1 MYTIASV
8 VPAGGFMA
16 DSWHLFDGTRQLG
29 PLNLNELKR
38 LLEVQSLPDVQVWRE
53 GLKEWTAP
61 SDLPEFAPV
70 RPHPIPVD
78 FADRHSQNAGD
89 REATKPKRFRNFI
102 AMNWRGEFSLGTA
115 YWLFGFLG
123 NLFAGVLAIAVVAA
137 FQSDSG
143 YQPRAIFATILLV
156 WIGIATIAIWQTV
169 GVWRSANRHIK
180 ERTFLGKKSPWAGL
194 AKLAVF
200 FGVLRLAGTF
210 LSSGGPQLLEAGRM
224 SFLDDPD
231 IPAYSI
237 RVMRNGTEAEIAG
250 GFKYGLTDD
259 FVKILNASRQI
270 KIVHLNSLGG
280 RIGEAEKLNKII
292 RSKNLDT
299 YVSSNCM
306 SACTVAFAGG
316 AHRILRKGAV
326 LGFHAP
332 SFPGMS
338 KEELREASKDQSD
351 IFAAAGFDKQF
362 VDQALSTPSSE
373 LWRPASSVLLQAK
386 AITLISDGS
395 DFAMSGIGTGL
406 TKDDFGPMLSKAL
419 PLMEAM
425 KTRFPNDYDSVV
437 QAYYDSFESG
447 KTEGES
453 VAAARTKLLIT
464 LKKLRPLADDGVLS
478 EIGAVYADQY
488 KALGSKSAAL
498 CYQYASGVGN
508 TAAPSDIPQALIQ
521 RENDVNRRVLET
533 ASNRTAIDTAASSVI
548 WKKVVTIMAS
558 KGVSSE
564 QFDLLS
570 AATVPSDKYGD
581 YCAIA
586 AALFREISKLPQ
598 REAGIVM
605 REILADK

>member
-1 MYTIASV
+1 
-8 VPAGGFMA
+8 MA
-16 DSWHLFDGTRQLG
+16 DSWYLFDGTRQLG

-38 LLEVQSLPDVQVWRE
+38 LLEIQSLPDVQVWRE

-61 SDLPEFAPV
+61 SDLPEFAAV

-78 FADRHSQNAGD
+78 FEDGHSQNAGD
-89 REATKPKRFRNFI
+89 REATKPKRFGNFI

-169 GVWRSANRHIK
+169 GVWRSANRHIE
-180 ERTFLGKKSPWAGL
+180 ERAFLGKKSPWAGL

-200 FGVLRLAGTF
+200 IGVLRLAGTF

-259 FVKILNASRQI
+259 FVKILHASRQI

-280 RIGEAEKLNKII
+280 RIGEAEKLSKII

-306 SACTVAFAGG
+306 SACTIAFAGG
-316 AHRILRKGAV
+316 AQRILRKGAV

-338 KEELREASKDQSD
+338 KEELREASKNQSD
-351 IFAAAGFDKQF
+351 IFLAAGFDKRF
-362 VDQALSTPSSE
+362 IDQAISTPSTE

-386 AITLISDGS
+386 AITSISDGN
-395 DFAMSGIGTGL
+395 DFAMSGIGT
-406 TKDDFGPMLSKAL
+406 
-419 PLMEAM
+419 
-425 KTRFPNDYDSVV
+425 
-437 QAYYDSFESG
+437 
-447 KTEGES
+447 
-453 VAAARTKLLIT
+453 
-464 LKKLRPLADDGVLS
+464 
-478 EIGAVYADQY
+478 DQ
-488 KALGSKSAAL
+488 
-498 CYQYASGVGN
+498 
-508 TAAPSDIPQALIQ
+508 
-521 RENDVNRRVLET
+521 E
-533 ASNRTAIDTAASSVI
+533 
-548 WKKVVTIMAS
+548 
-558 KGVSSE
+558 
-564 QFDLLS
+564 
-570 AATVPSDKYGD
+570 
-581 YCAIA
+581 
-586 AALFREISKLPQ
+586 
-598 REAGIVM
+598 
-605 REILADK
+605 

>member
-1 MYTIASV
+1 
-8 VPAGGFMA
+8 MA
-16 DSWHLFDGTRQLG
+16 DSWYLFDGTRQLG
-29 PLNLNELKR
+29 PLSLNELKR
-38 LLEVQSLPDVQVWRE
+38 LLEVQSVHNVQVWRE
-53 GLKEWTAP
+53 GLKEWAAP

-70 RPHPIPVD
+70 RPPPIPTISE
-78 FADRHSQNAGD
+78 DRPNQNAD
-89 REATKPKRFRNFI
+89 DQTATKSHRFNNFV
-102 AMNWRGEFSLGTA
+102 AMNWRGEFSLGTT

-123 NLFAGVLAIAVVAA
+123 NLFAGVLAIAVIAA

-156 WIGIATIAIWQTV
+156 WMGIVIIAIWQTV

-180 ERTFLGKKSPWAGL
+180 VRSLLGKKSPWAGL
-194 AKLAVF
+194 AKVAVF

-210 LSSGGPQLLEAGRM
+210 LSSGWPQLLETGRM

-237 RVMRNGTEAEIAG
+237 RVMRNGTEAEITG

-270 KIVHLNSLGG
+270 KVVHLDSLGG

-316 AHRILRKGAV
+316 VRRILRKGAV

-338 KEELREASKDQSD
+338 KEELAEASKNQRD
-351 IFAAAGFDKQF
+351 IFAVAGFDRKF
-362 VDQALSTPSSE
+362 VDQALSTPSTE
-373 LWRPASSVLLQAK
+373 LWRPTSGVLLQAK
-386 AITLISDGS
+386 AITAISDGS
-395 DFAMSGIGTGL
+395 DFAMSGIGTSL
-406 TKDDFGPMLSKAL
+406 TKNDFGLMLSKAL
-419 PLMEAM
+419 PLMEPL
-425 KTRFPNDYDSVV
+425 KIRFPNDYDAVV
-437 QAYYDSFESG
+437 QAYYGSFESG
-447 KTEGES
+447 KTESES
-453 VAAARTKLLIT
+453 VAAGRAKLLII
-464 LKKLRPLADDGVLS
+464 LKRLRPLADDGVLS
-478 EIGAVYADQY
+478 DIGAVYADQY
-488 KALGSKSAAL
+488 RALGSKSPAL

-508 TAAPSDIPQALIQ
+508 TVVPSEIPQALVQ
-521 RENDVNRRVLET
+521 RENDINRKVVET
-533 ASNRTAIDTAASSVI
+533 ASSRAAVDATASGAV
-548 WKKVVTIMAS
+548 WKKVGTILAS

-570 AATVPSDKYGD
+570 AATVSSDKYED
-581 YCAIA
+581 YCATVTT
-586 AALFREISKLPQ
+586 LFREISKLPQ
-598 REAGIVM
+598 SEAGILM
-605 REILADK
+605 REVLADK